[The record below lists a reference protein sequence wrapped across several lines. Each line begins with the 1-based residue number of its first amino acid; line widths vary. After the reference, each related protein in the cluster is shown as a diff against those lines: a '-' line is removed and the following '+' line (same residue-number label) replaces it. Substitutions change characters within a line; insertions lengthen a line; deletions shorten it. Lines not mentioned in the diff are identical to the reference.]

1 MVNKTRTQTSIAHYP
16 RLDTILMVEN
26 TIRKAKDYP
35 NKAQLWKAL
44 SKKVMYQTFNVIL
57 AYLEASN
64 KILITKDGKIMW
76 TWNPER
82 VKDLMSKNLIAR

>member
-1 MVNKTRTQTSIAHYP
+1 MVNKTRTRTSIAHYP

-57 AYLEASN
+57 EYLEDSG
-64 KILITKDGKIMW
+64 KIYITKDGKIMW
-76 TWNPER
+76 TWNPKLR
-82 VKDLMSKNLIAR
+82 MTTVPA

>member
-1 MVNKTRTQTSIAHYP
+1 MVSKTKTQTSIAHYP

-57 AYLEASN
+57 EYLEDSG
-64 KILITKDGKIMW
+64 KIYITKDGKIMW
-76 TWNPER
+76 TWNPKLR
-82 VKDLMSKNLIAR
+82 MTTVPA